1 MEIPGVLPVARWL
14 VILSL
19 AVTAASAPV
28 FGRSALSPGTL
39 TGSLAA
45 PLPGE
50 AHIVSA
56 TTEGRRVNLEVDSP
70 SVGRTAV
77 SLLLPVRFESEPQRT
92 WPVLYLLHGATND
105 HATWLEQTDVER
117 LTADLDL
124 LVVMPDGGDYGF
136 YSDWWNEGA
145 GGPPKWETWHLDE
158 LPALLEHDYRASDAR
173 AVAGE
178 SMGGFGAISYAA
190 RRPGMFR
197 AAASFSGVLDIFAL
211 GRLGEDIWGDRQ
223 DQLAN
228 WQAHDPVHLAPALA
242 GTALY
247 VSWGDGEPGP
257 LDDASARFDV
267 VEAWISGGNG
277 RFAQR
282 LADLGLPAT
291 IDAYGPGTHT
301 WPYWERALS
310 DALPLLLAAL
320 EESGPS

>member
-1 MEIPGVLPVARWL
+1 MRIPGVLPVARWL

-19 AVTAASAPV
+19 AIATGSAPV
-28 FGRSALSPGTL
+28 G
-39 TGSLAA
+39 GSLAPWAVAAQDA
-45 PLPGE
+45 PASSLPAG
-50 AHIVSA
+50 AQIVSMK
-56 TTEGRRVNLEVDSP
+56 TEGRLVSLEVDSP

-77 SLLLPVRFESEPQRT
+77 SLLLPVRFEAEPSRR

-105 HATWLEQTDVER
+105 HTTWLEQTDVEGV
-117 LTADLDL
+117 TADLDL

-136 YSDWWNEGA
+136 YSDWWSEAAGA
-145 GGPPKWETWHLDE
+145 PSKWETWHLDE
-158 LPALLEHDYRASDAR
+158 LPALLEHEYRASDVR

-228 WQAHDPVHLAPALA
+228 WQAHDPVSLAPALS

-257 LDDASARFDV
+257 LDGDAARFDV
-267 VEAWISGGNG
+267 VEAWLSSGNE

-301 WPYWERALS
+301 WPYWERAFR

-320 EESGPS
+320 EESGPT